1 MTSFLNVKYDFNAFL
16 DSLSLELRLRSIDRV
31 YAELGV
37 KSNQDTHYLRPK
49 MEELF
54 KEGLGTSPTYPT
66 TNYSSTL
73 ALLDNKTLFNDLK
86 DWSANSVTLILERL
100 LSEERETEMIP
111 ILKLT
116 QEKLSTL
123 KLADIL
129 KKCLILEKIAFA
141 KSFIQTLLSSKNHGR
156 ILVDTYIH
164 SRTSSIKNREVIDLL
179 VDLKS
184 EKHDIHDFAVG
195 FFSDL
200 SKASNFEEIIKTLE
214 YYEERGLSHSESSVD
229 LIIGLLVNY
238 DDWSAF
244 KLYFA
249 KFSDAGLLG
258 EKTLKKVISS
268 LVERSELD
276 LLRFVVS
283 ILMKEGGCFL
293 KLQLTENQY
302 KFIILALIQSNK
314 SRNSK
319 LKSDRQRQSLLITE
333 KSDPSNS
340 DTENASH
347 RSVADSDDESDAYLE
362 CIDEDMIQRIIS
374 DIAKKEALHKK

>member
-1 MTSFLNVKYDFNAFL
+1 M
-16 DSLSLELRLRSIDRV
+16 
-31 YAELGV
+31 
-37 KSNQDTHYLRPK
+37 
-49 MEELF
+49 
-54 KEGLGTSPTYPT
+54 
-66 TNYSSTL
+66 
-73 ALLDNKTLFNDLK
+73 FNDLK
-86 DWSANSVTLILERL
+86 DWSASSVTLILEKL
-100 LSEERETEMIP
+100 LSEERETDMIP

-129 KKCLILEKIAFA
+129 KTCLILEKIAFA
-141 KSFIQTLLSSKNHGR
+141 KSFIRTLLSSKNHGR

-164 SRTSSIKNREVIDLL
+164 SRASSIKNREVIDLL

-184 EKHDIHDFAVG
+184 EKYDIHDFAVG

-319 LKSDRQRQSLLITE
+319 LKSDRQRKSLLITE

-347 RSVADSDDESDAYLE
+347 RSVVDSDDESDAYLE